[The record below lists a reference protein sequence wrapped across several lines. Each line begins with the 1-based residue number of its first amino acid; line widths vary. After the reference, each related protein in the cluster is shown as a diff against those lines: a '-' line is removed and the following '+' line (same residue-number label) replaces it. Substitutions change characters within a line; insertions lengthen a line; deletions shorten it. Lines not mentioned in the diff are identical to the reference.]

1 MGSRGRPLFDL
12 NEPPAEDNDDRDGIV
27 CIQPQKTHPS
37 TNPHASDLFPTSTAA
52 QGIINNHAFSH
63 ASSVSGFQPFVRP
76 KSTGVPESDAELKR
90 VGDQD
95 TKVSSKSSK
104 DEDVKVM
111 DSRIL
116 SSTNAQSTEREE
128 GEWSDEDVFANAN
141 GGNNPNANGG
151 NNPNANGGNNA
162 NANIGNNLPQ
172 RGQASEEL
180 ATSGMVDVSVVV
192 ASDSKPRNIKSSD
205 SINDERGSHAS
216 IGLESNSSE
225 QKNNSIPNSESN
237 IKSETSSD
245 ALEEPT
251 LVPKQKEVKGIE
263 ASHALRCANNP
274 GKRKIDQRKEEMLG
288 KKRNRQ
294 TMFLNLEDV
303 KQAGPIKTSTPRR
316 QTFSSSSV
324 VSRTIKEVRTIPAQ
338 VERVGIAKD
347 QKLTD
352 TSSGEG
358 GNHAEAQ
365 EPKSSDC
372 NGDTSGPLVR
382 SRRLN
387 SEAEPSAEANL
398 PPIPRQGSWKQL
410 TDSRQQKN
418 ALHSNRKLGLSSQ
431 SSNDVKLGNK
441 KHLSIKK
448 QAPISSQSQDTSV
461 ERLIREVT
469 SEKFW
474 HHPGIK

>member
-1 MGSRGRPLFDL
+1 M
-12 NEPPAEDNDDRDGIV
+12 
-27 CIQPQKTHPS
+27 
-37 TNPHASDLFPTSTAA
+37 
-52 QGIINNHAFSH
+52 
-63 ASSVSGFQPFVRP
+63 
-76 KSTGVPESDAELKR
+76 DAESKR
-90 VGDQD
+90 AGDQD
-95 TKVSSKSSK
+95 AKVSSK
-104 DEDVKVM
+104 DEDVNVM

-116 SSTNAQSTEREE
+116 SSANAQFTEREE
-128 GEWSDEDVFANAN
+128 GEWSDEEGGFA
-141 GGNNPNANGG
+141 
-151 NNPNANGGNNA
+151 NANGGNNA
-162 NANIGNNLPQ
+162 NANGGNNAIANGGSSLPRQ
-172 RGQASEEL
+172 SQASEEP
-180 ATSGMVDVSVVV
+180 ATSGMVDGCVAV
-192 ASDSKPRNIKSSD
+192 ASDSKSRNIKSSD
-205 SINDERGSHAS
+205 SINDEKSSHAS

-225 QKNNSIPNSESN
+225 QKSNSIPNSESN
-237 IKSETSSD
+237 IKSEASVD
-245 ALEEPT
+245 AQEEPP
-251 LVPKQKEVKGIE
+251 LIPKPKEVKGIE

-274 GKRKIDQRKEEMLG
+274 VKRKIDQRKEEMLG

-316 QTFSSSSV
+316 QTFSSPV
-324 VSRTIKEVRTIPAQ
+324 ISRTIKEVRTVPAQ

-352 TSSGEG
+352 TSSAEG

-365 EPKSSDC
+365 EPKSDC

-387 SEAEPSAEANL
+387 SETEPPTEGNL

-410 TDSRQQKN
+410 SDSRQQKN
-418 ALHSNRKLGLSSQ
+418 VLHSNRKSGLSGQ

-448 QAPISSQSQDTSV
+448 QAPVSSQPQDTSV

>member
-12 NEPPAEDNDDRDGIV
+12 NEPPAEDNDEREGIV
-27 CIQPQKTHPS
+27 CFQPQKTHPS
-37 TNPHASDLFPTSTAA
+37 TNPHTSDLFATSSAA

-76 KSTGVPESDAELKR
+76 KSTGVPELDAESKTA
-90 VGDQD
+90 GDQD
-95 TKVSSKSSK
+95 AKVSSK
-104 DEDVKVM
+104 DEVRVM

-116 SSTNAQSTEREE
+116 SSANAQSTEREE
-128 GEWSDEDVFANAN
+128 GEWSDEEGGFANAN
-141 GGNNPNANGG
+141 GGNNAI
-151 NNPNANGGNNA
+151 ANGGNNA
-162 NANIGNNLPQ
+162 IANGGNNLPQ
-172 RGQASEEL
+172 RSQASEEP
-180 ATSGMVDVSVVV
+180 ATSGMVDGGVAV
-192 ASDSKPRNIKSSD
+192 ASDSKSRNIKSSD
-205 SINDERGSHAS
+205 SINDEKSSHAS

-225 QKNNSIPNSESN
+225 QKSNSIPNSESN
-237 IKSETSSD
+237 IKSEASVD
-245 ALEEPT
+245 AQEEPP
-251 LVPKQKEVKGIE
+251 LIPKPKEVKGIE

-274 GKRKIDQRKEEMLG
+274 GKRRIDQRKEEMLG

-316 QTFSSSSV
+316 QTFSSPV
-324 VSRTIKEVRTIPAQ
+324 ISRTIKEVRTVPAQ

-352 TSSGEG
+352 TSSAEG

-365 EPKSSDC
+365 EPKSDC

-387 SEAEPSAEANL
+387 SETEPPTEGNL

-410 TDSRQQKN
+410 SDSRQQKN
-418 ALHSNRKLGLSSQ
+418 VFHSNRKSGLSGQ
-431 SSNDVKLGNK
+431 SSNDVKLVNK

-448 QAPISSQSQDTSV
+448 QTPISSQSQDTSV

>member
-12 NEPPAEDNDDRDGIV
+12 NEPPAEDNDERDGIV
-27 CIQPQKTHPS
+27 CLQPQKTHPS
-37 TNPHASDLFPTSTAA
+37 TNPNAPDFFAASTAA
-52 QGIINNHAFSH
+52 QGIVNNHAFSH

-76 KSTGVPESDAELKR
+76 RSAGVPEMDTELKR
-90 VGDQD
+90 AGDQD
-95 TKVSSKSSK
+95 TKVSSKSTK

-116 SSTNAQSTEREE
+116 GSTNAQSTEREE
-128 GEWSDEDVFANAN
+128 GEWSDDEVFANAN
-141 GGNNPNANGG
+141 GSNNAIANGS
-151 NNPNANGGNNA
+151 
-162 NANIGNNLPQ
+162 NNLPQ
-172 RGQASEEL
+172 RSQASDEQP
-180 ATSGMVDVSVVV
+180 TPGIVDGGVAV
-192 ASDSKPRNIKSSD
+192 ASDSKSRNIKSSD
-205 SINDERGSHAS
+205 SINDEKSSHAS
-216 IGLESNSSE
+216 IGLESSSSE
-225 QKNNSIPNSESN
+225 QKSNSIPNSESN
-237 IKSETSSD
+237 IKSEASID
-245 ALEEPT
+245 AQEEPT
-251 LVPKQKEVKGIE
+251 SIPKQKEVKGIE
-263 ASHALRCANNP
+263 ASHAIRCANNL

-316 QTFSSSSV
+316 QTFSSSV
-324 VSRTIKEVRTIPAQ
+324 ISRTIKEVRTVSPQ
-338 VERVGIAKD
+338 VERVGIAAKD
-347 QKLTD
+347 QKFTD

-358 GNHAEAQ
+358 GNHAEAH
-365 EPKSSDC
+365 EPKSDC
-372 NGDTSGPLVR
+372 NGDTSGSFVR

-387 SEAEPSAEANL
+387 SETEPPTEVNL
-398 PPIPRQGSWKQL
+398 PPIPRQGSWKHL
-410 TDSRQQKN
+410 PDSRPQKN
-418 ALHSNRKLGLSSQ
+418 LLHPNRKLGPGGQ